1 MFLKRKSKEKGINH
15 CFVTFLN
22 CTFRGEDSLVYDSL
36 ARGARESV
44 AQGSVS
50 SPGLGETTRVCM

>member
-50 SPGLGETTRVCM
+50 SPGL